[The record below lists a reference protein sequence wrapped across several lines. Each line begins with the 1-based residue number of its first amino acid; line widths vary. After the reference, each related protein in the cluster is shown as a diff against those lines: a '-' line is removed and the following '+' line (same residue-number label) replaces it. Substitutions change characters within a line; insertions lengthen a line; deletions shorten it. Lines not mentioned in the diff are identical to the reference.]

1 VKIVAQVDAALG
13 IVAKAS
19 LTADVAELDGGKQ
32 VVQPLIL
39 VTLGE
44 PDPSIAKLIDV
55 VKAAGGGA

>member
-1 VKIVAQVDAALG
+1 
-13 IVAKAS
+13 
-19 LTADVAELDGGKQ
+19 